1 MASAGATVRPCPEA
15 MVNLFHRRWC
25 VPVIAEV
32 HGAAES
38 RDSTGARFI
47 GLMHR
52 LSVGRSVLRDTVEF
66 ATAHGWMR
74 RNPGYG
80 HPLRPEL
87 VLTARGA
94 RVGPACAS
102 LWGLLRR
109 RGLEEVGL
117 RKWTLPAVWTVGD
130 GGGAIRRDPRRAAGH
145 HRSCPRG
152 RTALGD
158 RSRPALSTR
167 RGRHAPRCRLHPHT
181 AGARGARGRRSN
193 HRVAVAATTGGG
205 SAARAATGHGP
216 PSTGAE
222 HTAAHGGGS

>member
-1 MASAGATVRPCPEA
+1 MAGAGAKVRACPEA
-15 MVNLFHRRWC
+15 LVNLFHRRWC

-87 VLTARGA
+87 VLTVRGA
-94 RVGPACAS
+94 RIGPACAS

-109 RGLEEVGL
+109 RCLEEIGL
-117 RKWTLPAVWTVGD
+117 RKWTLPAVSAVGE
-130 GGGAIRRDPRRAAGH
+130 GGGRFVEIRAALPGITDRALAAAL
-145 HRSCPRG
+145 RSATGAGLLSRRVLDGTPPGVVYNLTRPG
-152 RTALGD
+152 RE
-158 RSRPALSTR
+158 
-167 RGRHAPRCRLHPHT
+167 
-181 AGARGARGRRSN
+181 ARGAVEGIIASL
-193 HRVAVAATTGGG
+193 
-205 SAARAATGHGP
+205 
-216 PSTGAE
+216 
-222 HTAAHGGGS
+222 